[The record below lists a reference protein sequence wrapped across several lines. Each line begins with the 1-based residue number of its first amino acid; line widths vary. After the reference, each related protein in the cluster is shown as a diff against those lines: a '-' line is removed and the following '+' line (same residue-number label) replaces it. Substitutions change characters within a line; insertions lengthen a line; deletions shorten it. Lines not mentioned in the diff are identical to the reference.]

1 MAGRTRRLDRG
12 ARASIAIACLALAA
26 ASGCAG
32 PTATGGATAAAKPG
46 VGPAAVTA
54 PLVYGVPDGADGA
67 DLERAVD
74 EMDRGELELSI
85 ATLQALRSK
94 RPNNG
99 TVLHELALAHRMSR
113 QPRRAVELLL
123 PYRAELPPQML
134 SALASAFD
142 EAGDRDQA
150 EALLRQGLARYP
162 KAGVLYSDLGTT
174 VRGAGR
180 LDEALGLYLQGIEA
194 EPSFPG
200 NYRRA
205 AELYAKGDSRGLAL
219 VYGEMFRVLD
229 PVHSVEMSKL
239 LVDVCRDAVIEN
251 GGKKGDATAALAP
264 RETYVE
270 VGPGGKLKGPL
281 VPLSW
286 AIELGYGPAL
296 IAAHEKGLSLA
307 SLHEARKMF
316 LVFVG
321 KPSGPFQ
328 DYKIA
333 LFPWLTALAAAG
345 HLEAYDH
352 WLYGAAFPD
361 EMKRWGEKHPKEVEA
376 MASWA
381 HEHPLFGK

>member
-1 MAGRTRRLDRG
+1 MAARTRRLDRW
-12 ARASIAIACLALAA
+12 ARAPIAIACLALVAT
-26 ASGCAG
+26 SGCAG
-32 PTATGGATAAAKPG
+32 PTAAGGATAATKPG
-46 VGPAAVTA
+46 AAAAPVTA
-54 PLVYGVPDGADGA
+54 PLVYGVPDGSDGA

-94 RPNNG
+94 HPDNG

-150 EALLRQGLARYP
+150 EAMLRQGLAQYP

-174 VRGAGR
+174 VRGGGR
-180 LDEALGLYLQGIEA
+180 LDEALRLYLQGIEA

-205 AELYAKGDSRGLAL
+205 AELYAKSESRGLAL

-229 PVHSVEMSKL
+229 PGHSAEMSKL
-239 LVDVCRDAVIEN
+239 LVEVCRNAVIEN
-251 GGKKGDATAALAP
+251 GGKKGDATTALGP
-264 RETYVE
+264 KVTYVE
-270 VGPGGKLKGPL
+270 VGPGGKLKGPV

-316 LVFVG
+316 MLFVQ
-321 KPSGPFQ
+321 KPSGPFES
-328 DYKIA
+328 YKIA

-361 EMKRWGEKHPKEVEA
+361 EMKRWGEQHPKEVEA
-376 MASWA
+376 MANWA